1 MKLIF
6 NQLIASHDF
15 ILDVRCISP
24 AYIHVYGDRCADVS
38 DEVLQ
43 KLQVFR
49 ISLIKLFPPNFYE
62 YTVFC

>member
-6 NQLIASHDF
+6 IQLIASHDF
-15 ILDVRCISP
+15 ILDVHCISP

-43 KLQVFR
+43 KLQAEATNTFGAMVFWR
-49 ISLIKLFPPNFYE
+49 ALEFLE
-62 YTVFC
+62 